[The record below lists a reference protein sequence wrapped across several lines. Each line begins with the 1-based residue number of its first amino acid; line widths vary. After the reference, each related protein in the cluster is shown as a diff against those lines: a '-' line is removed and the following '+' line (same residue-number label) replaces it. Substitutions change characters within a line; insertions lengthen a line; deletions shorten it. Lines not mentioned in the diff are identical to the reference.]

1 MNKEKFKIFLAAF
14 ITLLL
19 GPGAGHLL
27 LKQWK
32 KAIIFISTALGL
44 FIILGINFISEIGTD
59 IINSIIAL
67 EPTERFKQVSD
78 LYLKFQDNNSK
89 MMLFF
94 DVCFAAVWAYSIV
107 DIFISSRKSIKEE
120 EQQQEKGQEK

>member
-1 MNKEKFKIFLAAF
+1 MNKEKFIIFLAAF
-14 ITLLL
+14 VTLLL

-32 KAIIFISTALGL
+32 KAVFFISLAFGL
-44 FIILGINFISEIGTD
+44 FIILGINFISELGTD
-59 IINSIIAL
+59 TVNSILILPSA
-67 EPTERFKQVSD
+67 ERFKQVSD
-78 LYLKFQDNNSK
+78 FYYKFQDNNSK

-107 DIFISSRKSIKEE
+107 DIFISSRKSVKEE
-120 EQQQEKGQEK
+120 QEKGQEK

>member
-1 MNKEKFKIFLAAF
+1 MNREKFIIFLAAF

-32 KAIIFISTALGL
+32 KAIFFISVALGL
-44 FIILGINFISEIGTD
+44 FIILGINFVSELGNDTIT
-59 IINSIIAL
+59 SILAL
-67 EPTERFKQVSD
+67 SPAERLKEVSD
-78 LYLKFQDNNSK
+78 FYSKFQDNNSK

-107 DIFISSRKSIKEE
+107 DIFISSRKESQEK
-120 EQQQEKGQEK
+120 QEKGQEK

>member
-1 MNKEKFKIFLAAF
+1 MNKEKFIIFLAAF
-14 ITLLL
+14 VTLLL

-32 KAIIFISTALGL
+32 KAVFFISLAFGL
-44 FIILGINFISEIGTD
+44 FIILGINFISELGNDTIT
-59 IINSIIAL
+59 SILAL
-67 EPTERFKQVSD
+67 ETTERFNQISD
-78 LYLKFQDNNSK
+78 FYSKFQDNNSK

-107 DIFISSRKSIKEE
+107 DIFISSRKGVKEE
-120 EQQQEKGQEK
+120 QEKGQEK